1 MVQNRNLFAGI
12 DSTYW
17 GKEIEDLGLEI
28 QSMITLFTVDVLSV
42 VVTSLLIWNATKINM
57 LQEFHRLLGNY
68 WIFMVVRFALND
80 VAFMSAS
87 DINFGTDT
95 SGKFLW
101 IDEKGWGSIIND
113 SSVFTGDE
121 K

>member
-1 MVQNRNLFAGI
+1 
-12 DSTYW
+12 
-17 GKEIEDLGLEI
+17 
-28 QSMITLFTVDVLSV
+28 
-42 VVTSLLIWNATKINM
+42 
-57 LQEFHRLLGNY
+57 
-68 WIFMVVRFALND
+68 MVVRFALND
-80 VAFMSAS
+80 VAFMSAL